1 MASFQVKC
9 KWLTEAWGGTKKQA
23 TVPIL
28 SVSGTTL
35 KVSVFQNGGCGMRV
49 KTCIVSKT
57 GTATFKIPN
66 SIRAF
71 VALLGDFDSIR
82 FEIRQETLTIIAERL
97 NSALQYTFQNLEH
110 VDDNVIA
117 DDPQDICVTVPT
129 DEWLTLWKTMP
140 LKGKVVIG
148 LDRTRR
154 SVTLKHSNGRW
165 GAAIQAKEKPK
176 STTTFT
182 GQPLVAKKIF
192 GYCDHQDMFSTLTFM
207 HCGVLKWQQNTTVVY
222 LAPNND

>member
-1 MASFQVKC
+1 MVSVAVKC
-9 KWLTEAWGGTKKQA
+9 QWLTEAWGGTKKQD
-23 TVPIL
+23 TEPVL

-49 KTCIVSKT
+49 KTCTVPKT
-57 GTATFKIPN
+57 GSATVKIPK

-71 VALLGDFDSIR
+71 VALLSDFDSIR
-82 FEIRQETLTIIAERL
+82 LDVKQETLTIIAERL
-97 NSALQYTFQNLEH
+97 NSALQYTFQHVEH

-117 DDPQDICVTVPT
+117 DDPQDIRVTVPT

-140 LKGKVVIG
+140 LKGEVVVGI
-148 LDRTRR
+148 DRTRR
-154 SVTLKHSNGRW
+154 SVTLKHSKGRW

-176 STTTFT
+176 STSTFT
-182 GQPLVAKKIF
+182 GQPLVAKKMF
-192 GYCDHQDMFSTLTFM
+192 GYCEHKDMFSTLTFM

-222 LAPNND
+222 LAPKID